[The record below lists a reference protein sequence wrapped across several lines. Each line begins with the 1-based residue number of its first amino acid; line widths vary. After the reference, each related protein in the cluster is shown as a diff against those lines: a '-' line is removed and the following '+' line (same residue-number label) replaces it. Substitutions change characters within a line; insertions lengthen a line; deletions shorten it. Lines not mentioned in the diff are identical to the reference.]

1 MEAIDGNC
9 INDATHT
16 KISEKASTSGAE
28 VGHRV
33 GRMMTFSVAM
43 VFGWIDL
50 VRILSILLIFGAS
63 VPRLLARDALFFLS
77 L

>member
-28 VGHRV
+28 VGPP
-33 GRMMTFSVAM
+33 
-43 VFGWIDL
+43 GWQNDD
-50 VRILSILLIFGAS
+50 ILRGYGFWL
-63 VPRLLARDALFFLS
+63 D
-77 L
+77 

>member
-1 MEAIDGNC
+1 MAI
-9 INDATHT
+9 
-16 KISEKASTSGAE
+16 ASTMLLTLKSVRKHRPAE
-28 VGHRV
+28 LRLAHGV

-50 VRILSILLIFGAS
+50 VRVLSILLIFGAS
-63 VPRLLARDALFFLS
+63 VLRLLARDALFFLS